1 MVLGT
6 AKIAK
11 PGREVPVTRAKIT
24 FTGAQETLL
33 ATLYGRA
40 LDYRSPSPV
49 LGDAEADRLVRDID
63 YDWRKAGIS
72 RGVATG
78 VAARAKLLDDWT
90 AEFLA
95 ACPESTVLH
104 LACGLDTRAHR
115 LGPPASVR
123 WFDVDQPEVI
133 DLRRRLMQEP
143 EGDYQMIGSS
153 VTDDD
158 WLESIPADRPVVAVF
173 EGLSMYLREE
183 EGRRLI
189 ERITTRFPSGRVL
202 FDCYSK
208 MGIRLQKLVPTIRR
222 TGARLY
228 WGIDDPHELER
239 WHVGLTCL
247 DAIRAL
253 EMPGLGKA
261 PLSER
266 ARLWVADHIPGV
278 RNAGFVLRYGFG

>member
-1 MVLGT
+1 MV
-6 AKIAK
+6 
-11 PGREVPVTRAKIT
+11 REKIT

-40 LDYRSPSPV
+40 LDHRAPDPV
-49 LGDAEADRLVRDID
+49 LGDAEADRLVRSID
-63 YDWRKAGIS
+63 YDWRRAGIN

-95 ACPESTVLH
+95 ACPEATVLH

-115 LGPPASVR
+115 LGPPPSVR

-133 DLRRRLMQEP
+133 DLRRRLMREP
-143 EGDYQMIGSS
+143 EGDYHMIGTS
-153 VTDDD
+153 VTDDG
-158 WLESIPADRPVVAVF
+158 WLERIPADRPVAAVF

-183 EGRRLI
+183 EGHRLI
-189 ERITTRFPSGRVL
+189 ERITTRFPSGQVL
-202 FDCYSK
+202 FDCYSRL
-208 MGIRLQKLVPTIRR
+208 GIRMQRLVPTIRR

-239 WHVGLTCL
+239 RHHGLTCL

-253 EMPGLGKA
+253 QMPGLEKA
-261 PLSER
+261 PPAER
-266 ARLWVADHIPGV
+266 LRLWVAAHLPGV
-278 RNAGFVLRYGFG
+278 RDAGLVLRYGFGRPRV